1 MKNEDVFIKFSEEL
15 LFDEKFLST
24 KKFVQHAKISVF
36 THTVM
41 VARYSVRFAERLRIK
56 CDMKALVRGALL
68 HDFFLYDWHRTKAKE
83 IGGLHGFIHPVIAE
97 KNASEHFEL
106 SKREKDVII
115 RHMWP
120 LTITRIPINKEGWI
134 VSLIDKH
141 CSLMET
147 LRLARYDDESVEKFL
162 ADITPRE

>member
-1 MKNEDVFIKFSEEL
+1 MKREEAFIKYSEGIL
-15 LFDEKFLST
+15 SDEKFKST
-24 KKFVQHAKISVF
+24 KNYVQHAKISVF

-41 VARYSVRFAERLRIK
+41 VARYSVRFAEKLHIK
-56 CDMKALVRGALL
+56 CDMKSLVRGALL
-68 HDFFLYDWHRTKAKE
+68 HDFFLYDWHKKKAKE

-106 SKREKDVII
+106 SKRERDVII

-141 CSLMET
+141 CSLLET
-147 LRLARYDDESVEKFL
+147 LRLARYNDQSVENFL

>member
-1 MKNEDVFIKFSEEL
+1 MKREEEFIEFSPGIL
-15 LFDEKFLST
+15 ADEMFRST
-24 KKFVQHAKISVF
+24 KNYIQHAKISVF

-41 VARYSVRFAERLRIK
+41 VARYSVRFARFFHIR

-68 HDFFLYDWHRTKAKE
+68 HDFFLYDWHIKKAKE
-83 IGGLHGFIHPVIAE
+83 IGGLHGFVHPVIAE
-97 KNASEHFEL
+97 KNASEHFQL
-106 SKREKDVII
+106 SKRERDVII

-141 CSLMET
+141 CSLLET
-147 LRLARYDDESVEKFL
+147 LRLAKYDDETVDAFIEENIK
-162 ADITPRE
+162 